1 MAMEINQM
9 KLLMENW
16 RKYLAEIEEPEKFW
30 GSIAA
35 GILPIAQSTGRIL
48 INLRSKQVMQ
58 PFTWG
63 VIGGK
68 LDDDEGTDIENAAKR
83 EFEEETGIKF
93 TGSLIPIYKFQSA
106 EGNFTYQNYIGL
118 VKKEFTPKKNWE
130 SADFR
135 WISFDQIEELTPK
148 HFGLE
153 ALLADSASV
162 EKIEEVI
169 KKIEETIRLKTKT
182 APDPQLKLPLG
193 QADYPKQARASALQQ
208 DPEYQKLQKAYSD
221 RAEKEAEGDPTINK
235 CNNFTKFKCGDL
247 EQLVYYEQA
256 CKGSQFE
263 GFRSAQQKAQEIQD
277 ELSDTQ
283 IKEACEAYKFCFSEF
298 KRLMNAEGIDVQD
311 IENAHDLYNDFDLG
325 DEYLDIVEDYEEDC
339 LDYWRQQHDLQQD
352 PDYRETKEKEE
363 YLRMHK
369 QGKILKN
376 QFTKYADRQFLDSL
390 VTTHTA
396 NREQVIKLLSVAAKQ
411 NNLIRDEINATAT
424 LPGNWS
430 ETAWFQGS
438 PDKWGIII
446 KGDIN
451 LLVKDMDDIRT
462 GYYEK
467 YKKHLPK
474 DAFEGGFRKG
484 VINLPKPGSVMYD
497 DLFILDA
504 GDWSKASSKEYA
516 PSSKFYDD
524 PLRQNEAL
532 VSNFK
537 ILAIIDLM
545 PIRSQE
551 LAWYQSEKGREAE
564 RQRMAN
570 KQRDLKT
577 LESLSTKLNIPILS
591 KDEAVKLLRDEE

>member
-1 MAMEINQM
+1 M
-9 KLLMENW
+9 KLLLENW
-16 RKYLAEIEEPEKFW
+16 RKFLAEIEEPEKFW

-35 GILPIAQSTGRIL
+35 GILPIAQSTGRVL
-48 INLRSKQVMQ
+48 INLRSPWVMQ
-58 PFTWG
+58 PLTWG

-68 LDDDEGTDIENAAKR
+68 LDDNEGANIENAAKR

-130 SADFR
+130 SADFK
-135 WISFDQIEELTPK
+135 WISFDQIEELAPK

-162 EKIEEVI
+162 EKIGEEI
-169 KKIEETIRLKTKT
+169 KKIEETIKLKTKA

-193 QADYPKQARASALQQ
+193 QADYPKQAMATALQQ
-208 DPEYQKLQKAYSD
+208 DPEYQKRQKAYSD
-221 RAEKEAEGDPTINK
+221 RTKKEAEGDPIINK
-235 CNNFTKFKCGDL
+235 CDNFTKFKCMDL
-247 EQLVYYEQA
+247 DDFVYHEQA
-256 CKGSQFE
+256 CKGSDFK
-263 GFRSAQQKAQEIQD
+263 GFRSEQQRAQEIQD
-277 ELSDTQ
+277 ELSDIQ

-298 KRLMNAEGIDVQD
+298 KRLMNAEDINVQD
-311 IENAHDLYNDFDLG
+311 IESAHDLYNDIPLG
-325 DEYLDIVEDYEEDC
+325 DDWEIIAERHEQDC
-339 LDYWRQQHDLQQD
+339 LEYRNQQYDLQRN
-352 PDYRETKEKEE
+352 PDYLEMKEKEE
-363 YLRMHK
+363 YLRIHK

-438 PDKWGIII
+438 PDKWGVIL

-451 LLVKDMDDIRT
+451 LLVKDMDEIRT

-484 VINLPKPGSVMYD
+484 LINLPKPGSVMYD
-497 DLFILDA
+497 DVFILDA
-504 GDWSKASSKEYA
+504 GDWSKVSSKEYA
-516 PSSKFYDD
+516 PTSKFYDD

-545 PIRSQE
+545 PIRSRE
-551 LAWYQSEKGREAE
+551 SWYQSEKGREAE

-570 KQRDLKT
+570 KQKDLKT
-577 LESLSTKLNIPILS
+577 LESLSAKLNIPILS
-591 KDEAVKLLRDEE
+591 KDQAVKLLRDKK

>member
-1 MAMEINQM
+1 MGGKFVM

-16 RKYLAEIEEPEKFW
+16 RKFLAEIEEPEKFW

-58 PFTWG
+58 PLTWG

-68 LDDDEGTDIENAAKR
+68 LDNDEGTNIENAAKR

-93 TGSLIPIYKFQSA
+93 TGSLIPIYKFESA
-106 EGNFTYQNYIGL
+106 DGNFTYQNYIGL
-118 VKKEFTPKKNWE
+118 VKSEFTPKKNWE
-130 SADFR
+130 SADFK
-135 WISFDQIEELTPK
+135 WLSFDQVEELTPK

-162 EKIEEVI
+162 KKIEEVI
-169 KKIEETIRLKTKT
+169 KLKTKPAAAAE
-182 APDPQLKLPLG
+182 APADQQLKLPLG
-193 QADYPKQARASALQQ
+193 QADYPKQAMASALQQ

-221 RAEKEAEGDPTINK
+221 RAKKEAEGDPIINK
-235 CNNFTKFKCGDL
+235 CDNFTKLKCRNLG
-247 EQLVYYEQA
+247 ELVYYEKA
-256 CKGSQFE
+256 CKGSE
-263 GFRSAQQKAQEIQD
+263 SGGFRSDQRRAQEIQD
-277 ELSDTQ
+277 ELSDTE

-298 KRLMNAEGIDVQD
+298 KRLMNAEDIDVQD
-311 IENAHDLYNDFDLG
+311 IENAHDLYNDISLG
-325 DEYLDIVEDYEEDC
+325 DEWEDSISKRHEEDC
-339 LDYWRQQHDLQQD
+339 LDYWRQQRDLQQE
-352 PDYRETKEKEE
+352 PDYREMKEKEE
-363 YLRMHK
+363 YLRIHK

-396 NREQVIKLLSVAAKQ
+396 NRKQVIKLLSVAIKQ

-438 PDKWGIII
+438 PDKWGMII

-497 DLFILDA
+497 DLFILDKE
-504 GDWSKASSKEYA
+504 DWSKAASKKYT
-516 PSSKFYDD
+516 PSSNFYDD

-545 PIRSQE
+545 PMDTE
-551 LAWYQSEKGREAE
+551 EGWWQSEKAREAAK
-564 RQRMAN
+564 QREAN
-570 KQRDLKT
+570 KQKGLKT
-577 LESLSTKLNIPILS
+577 LEDLSIKLNIPILS

>member
-1 MAMEINQM
+1 M
-9 KLLMENW
+9 KLLLENW
-16 RKYLAEIEEPEKFW
+16 RKLLAEIEEPEKFW

-35 GILPIAQSTGRIL
+35 GILPIAQSTGRVL
-48 INLRSKQVMQ
+48 INLRSPWVMQ
-58 PFTWG
+58 PLTWG

-68 LDDDEGTDIENAAKR
+68 LDDNEGANIENAAKR

-130 SADFR
+130 SADFK
-135 WISFDQIEELTPK
+135 WISFDQIEELAPK

-162 EKIEEVI
+162 EKIGEEI
-169 KKIEETIRLKTKT
+169 KKIEETIKLKTKA

-193 QADYPKQARASALQQ
+193 QADYPKQAMATALQQ
-208 DPEYQKLQKAYSD
+208 DPEYQKRQKAYSD
-221 RAEKEAEGDPTINK
+221 RTKKEAEGDPIINK
-235 CNNFTKFKCGDL
+235 CDNFTKFKCMDL
-247 EQLVYYEQA
+247 DDFVYHEQA
-256 CKGSQFE
+256 CKGSDFK
-263 GFRSAQQKAQEIQD
+263 GFRSEQQRAQEIQD
-277 ELSDTQ
+277 ELSDIQ

-298 KRLMNAEGIDVQD
+298 KRLMNAEDINVQD
-311 IENAHDLYNDFDLG
+311 IESAHDLYNDIPLG
-325 DEYLDIVEDYEEDC
+325 DDWEIIAERHEQDC
-339 LDYWRQQHDLQQD
+339 LEYRNQQYDLQRN
-352 PDYRETKEKEE
+352 PDYLEMKEKEE
-363 YLRMHK
+363 YLRIHK

-438 PDKWGIII
+438 PDKWGVIL

-451 LLVKDMDDIRT
+451 LLVKDMDEIRT

-484 VINLPKPGSVMYD
+484 LINLPKPGSVMYD
-497 DLFILDA
+497 DVFILDA
-504 GDWSKASSKEYA
+504 GDWSKVSSKEYA
-516 PSSKFYDD
+516 PTSKFYDD

-545 PIRSQE
+545 PIRSRE
-551 LAWYQSEKGREAE
+551 SWYQSEKGREAE

-570 KQRDLKT
+570 KQKDLKT
-577 LESLSTKLNIPILS
+577 LESLSAKLNIPILS
-591 KDEAVKLLRDEE
+591 KDQAVKLLRDKK